1 MPWITLFY
9 PFPSITYIPK
19 TERTETHQKEKFNK
33 HDILLIASFYLSM
46 PHLPNHFARSG
57 LVAESYN
64 KSMIQFIYQVFL
76 VWWFVFLHI
85 LFSLLHPACC
95 QPWIMFY
102 FNKIYST
109 PKRRKLLCTSD
120 LLKKIKTEL
129 HSAWLPLCWD

>member
-9 PFPSITYIPK
+9 PFPSITFIPK
-19 TERTETHQKEKFNK
+19 TKRTETHQKEKFNK

-76 VWWFVFLHI
+76 V
-85 LFSLLHPACC
+85 
-95 QPWIMFY
+95 
-102 FNKIYST
+102 
-109 PKRRKLLCTSD
+109 
-120 LLKKIKTEL
+120 
-129 HSAWLPLCWD
+129 